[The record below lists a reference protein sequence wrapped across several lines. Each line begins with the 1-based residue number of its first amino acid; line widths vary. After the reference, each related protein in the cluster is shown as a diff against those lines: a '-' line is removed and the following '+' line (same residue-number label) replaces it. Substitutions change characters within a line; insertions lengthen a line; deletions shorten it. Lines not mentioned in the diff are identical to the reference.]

1 MSSIVDQRACSAL
14 MGRRDEWEVM
24 VGSSLKPKLAGP
36 AMLGIGCRHRHA
48 LSRIILWKTQ

>member
-1 MSSIVDQRACSAL
+1 MSSIVDQRARSAL
-14 MGRRDEWEVM
+14 TGRRDEWEVM